1 MTNILLLV
9 SNSDM
14 MLPLPLAWLP
24 AACGLSASC
33 RPHRFFGGDLSFGKR
48 VGMERPS
55 SSSRLKKLPFSKRMY
70 S

>member
-9 SNSDM
+9 SSRDM
-14 MLPLPLAWLP
+14 MLALPSCWLP

-33 RPHRFFGGDLSFGKR
+33 RRHLFFGGDLSLGKR
-48 VGMERPS
+48 VGTERPS